1 MAQGAANTV
10 LTGQLEC
17 QVLFILLLLYQNLEE
32 MSQCSTPLRAKYWFP
47 TALMDLNSAYFQPVM
62 GAHLPGVRPQGQ
74 GVHYEANLYFREKTS
89 EFVISL
95 LFCESLYWGCR
106 SCLDYFS
113 APAIHFNMVLKTYS
127 IVEWL
132 FCQSR
137 SFLERVVLYVVVVL
151 MFPWEEM
158 GSGSFLLKWSSVI
171 AIGWQEIVEPLF
183 LSIQYVSGIMPDL
196 KGMQKWIRHALSSRN
211 FIFHGIQTQQIAV
224 LGVHM

>member
-158 GSGSFLLKWSSVI
+158 GSGSFYSTILILWGHPAFLNGLQLQPLVDKKQLNLFFLVSSMCQASCPI
-171 AIGWQEIVEPLF
+171 
-183 LSIQYVSGIMPDL
+183 
-196 KGMQKWIRHALSSRN
+196 
-211 FIFHGIQTQQIAV
+211 
-224 LGVHM
+224 

>member
-1 MAQGAANTV
+1 MKGLELEPGPGVN
-10 LTGQLEC
+10 QLSPG
-17 QVLFILLLLYQNLEE
+17 FSDHHRSIRG
-32 MSQCSTPLRAKYWFP
+32 RAKKR
-47 TALMDLNSAYFQPVM
+47 SAQCTY
-62 GAHLPGVRPQGQ
+62 LPGVRPQGQ

-158 GSGSFLLKWSSVI
+158 GSGSFYSTILILWGHPAFLNGLQLQPLVGKKQLNLFFLVSSMCQASCPI
-171 AIGWQEIVEPLF
+171 
-183 LSIQYVSGIMPDL
+183 
-196 KGMQKWIRHALSSRN
+196 
-211 FIFHGIQTQQIAV
+211 
-224 LGVHM
+224 